1 MAIFYHYTDAA
12 GILAII
18 QSGKILK
25 QEGSEHFALGEAVF
39 LTRLIKATK
48 VDGTS
53 ELFMRGMKLSNQ
65 YTFIKAMI
73 CYGFMIS
80 MTLNFYQ

>member
-1 MAIFYHYTDAA
+1 MATFYHYTDAA

-39 LTRLIKATK
+39 LTRVINATK
-48 VDGTS
+48 VDDTGTFY
-53 ELFMRGMKLSNQ
+53 ERQEVITRFQ
-65 YTFIKAMI
+65 DIKSIAV
-73 CYGFMIS
+73 F
-80 MTLNFYQ
+80 LQ